1 MSGTGTGGTGTG
13 GTGIGGTGT
22 GGTGRCAELR
32 DALTEVALGV
42 ADGPTRGAVM
52 EHLATCDRC
61 RDELSSLAAAADELL
76 LLVPER
82 EPPADFEGRV
92 LARLGASEGMRERGD
107 ERGEKRGDE
116 RGDKAGTGDW
126 TGRPGAGTR
135 PARSRQ
141 HSDTQ
146 HSDAPGPA
154 TVRRHRAPRA
164 VVAAALGVGL
174 LAAGGASVWVV
185 TAPDREL
192 ASSYRATL
200 DTAGGRYLAAADLVT
215 SAPADGSTNGS
226 ADGSADGSAG
236 GSVEGAT
243 NGTTGDAATS
253 VGTAFLYEGNPSWA
267 YVVVR
272 DAGTAARYDVTV
284 VAAGD
289 ADGTNTVAPY
299 GRGVRATEPGHTNFD
314 RRTTDTGTPP
324 DREIALGSCVVTTGT
339 CTAGGVLGVPVR
351 DVLSIRLTTP
361 DGTTWATATLP

>member
-1 MSGTGTGGTGTG
+1 MSGTGD
-13 GTGIGGTGT
+13 

-92 LARLGASEGMRERGD
+92 LARLSADPGKGRGP
-107 ERGEKRGDE
+107 
-116 RGDKAGTGDW
+116 T
-126 TGRPGAGTR
+126 
-135 PARSRQ
+135 
-141 HSDTQ
+141 
-146 HSDAPGPA
+146 

-164 VVAAALGVGL
+164 VVAAALGAGL
-174 LAAGGASVWVV
+174 LVAGGASVWVV

-215 SAPADGSTNGS
+215 D
-226 ADGSADGSAG
+226 
-236 GSVEGAT
+236 
-243 NGTTGDAATS
+243 DAATS

-272 DAGTAARYDVTV
+272 DAGQAASYDVTV

-299 GRGVRATEPGHTNFD
+299 GRGIRATEPGHTNFD

-351 DVLSIRLTTP
+351 DVLAVRLTAP

>member
-1 MSGTGTGGTGTG
+1 MSGTGTGVPGADGTGPEGAGTG
-13 GTGIGGTGT
+13 GTS
-22 GGTGRCAELR
+22 RCDELR

-92 LARLGASEGMRERGD
+92 LARLSKRNGH
-107 ERGEKRGDE
+107 GES
-116 RGDKAGTGDW
+116 
-126 TGRPGAGTR
+126 PGQG
-135 PARSRQ
+135 Q
-141 HSDTQ
+141 GH
-146 HSDAPGPA
+146 GPVS
-154 TVRRHRAPRA
+154 VRRHRAPRT
-164 VVAAALGVGL
+164 VVAAALGAGL
-174 LAAGGASVWVV
+174 LVAGGASVWVV

-200 DTAGGRYLAAADLVT
+200 DTAGGRYLAAADLVAT
-215 SAPADGSTNGS
+215 APEGGS
-226 ADGSADGSAG
+226 ADG
-236 GSVEGAT
+236 AT
-243 NGTTGDAATS
+243 DDTTDDMATS
-253 VGTAFLYEGNPSWA
+253 VGTAFLYEGDPSWA

-272 DAGTAARYDVTV
+272 DAGPAARYDVTV

-299 GRGVRATEPGHTNFD
+299 GRGIRATEPGHTNFD

-351 DVLSIRLTTP
+351 DVVSVRLTTP

>member
-1 MSGTGTGGTGTG
+1 MS

-22 GGTGRCAELR
+22 GVPGAGGPGAGRHGAGRHGADRHGAGSTPRCDELR

-92 LARLGASEGMRERGD
+92 LARLSERDSHGKG
-107 ERGEKRGDE
+107 
-116 RGDKAGTGDW
+116 
-126 TGRPGAGTR
+126 
-135 PARSRQ
+135 SRQ
-141 HSDTQ
+141 GQDR
-146 HSDAPGPA
+146 GPA

-164 VVAAALGVGL
+164 VVAAALGAGL
-174 LAAGGASVWVV
+174 LVAGGASVWVV

-215 SAPADGSTNGS
+215 NGAAAD
-226 ADGSADGSAG
+226 
-236 GSVEGAT
+236 
-243 NGTTGDAATS
+243 DAARS

-272 DAGTAARYDVTV
+272 DAGTAASYDVTV

-289 ADGTNTVAPY
+289 ADGTKTVAPY
-299 GRGVRATEPGHTNFD
+299 GRGIRATEPGHTNLD

-351 DVLSIRLTTP
+351 DVLSIHLTAP

>member
-22 GGTGRCAELR
+22 GGTDRCAELR

-92 LARLGASEGMRERGD
+92 LARLGASEGVR
-107 ERGEKRGDE
+107 E
-116 RGDKAGTGDW
+116 RGDKAGTGNW

-135 PARSRQ
+135 PARSRR

-146 HSDAPGPA
+146 HNDDPGPA

-215 SAPADGSTNGS
+215 NAPTDN
-226 ADGSADGSAG
+226 SADGSAG
-236 GSVEGAT
+236 GSVDGAT
-243 NGTTGDAATS
+243 NGSAGDAATS

-272 DAGTAARYDVTV
+272 DAGTATRYDVTV

-351 DVLSIRLTTP
+351 DVLSVRLTTP
-361 DGTTWATATLP
+361 DGTTWATASLP